1 MEKLEMEKVI
11 SGLLTV
17 NGCDPERD
25 TYIDITRLSCRLGF
39 KVVNAEL
46 KKG

>member
-25 TYIDITRLSCRLGF
+25 TYQALSRKPQSTSVACG
-39 KVVNAEL
+39 
-46 KKG
+46 